1 MRERDEMDTDD
12 VGRGEEHDVDGNDL
26 EENAGDVEEG
36 SIVNEVAQAGG
47 EQGLESCRSVWST
60 IVV

>member
-36 SIVNEVAQAGG
+36 SIVNKVAQAGG
-47 EQGLESCRSVWST
+47 EQGLESCRSV
-60 IVV
+60 